1 MWWGGWTRRGSS
13 SLFKIKLVII
23 IYEYLICVEQ
33 TLAKICCFVHALVDK
48 SIFRSIFEDLKL
60 KIIVVVAQDYESEA
74 SNEYIVRGNSALIK
88 CKVPSYVADLVD
100 VIAWVDSEALE
111 YRINQ
116 DYGN

>member
-1 MWWGGWTRRGSS
+1 M
-13 SLFKIKLVII
+13 
-23 IYEYLICVEQ
+23 
-33 TLAKICCFVHALVDK
+33 
-48 SIFRSIFEDLKL
+48 
-60 KIIVVVAQDYESEA
+60 AQDYESEA

-88 CKVPSYVADLVD
+88 CKVPSYVTDLVD